1 MKVKTL
7 SDAQQLDVQDP
18 LRAYRERFFFP
29 RGKDGKPKCY
39 FCGNSLGLQLKEVPE
54 YVERELKKWQDYAVE
69 GHFLEPDPWFSYHEL
84 LTEPLADIVGALP
97 KEVVAMNSLTVNL
110 HLLLVSFYRPT
121 SRRYKILT
129 AAPLFPSDLYA
140 LQSQVQFHGLAPE
153 EALVILRPKEHPY
166 ITLEQIQAVLE
177 KEGERIALV
186 FLEAVNYYTGQWVAM
201 EAITKAA
208 HRYGCLVGFDLA
220 HAIGNVPMQLHD
232 WGVDFAVWCSYKY
245 LNGGPGTVG
254 GCFIHERH
262 LDKALPRFAGWW
274 GHNKQTRFAM
284 PEVFDPIPSAEA
296 WQLSNAPIMAMACL
310 RPSLYLFQKVGM
322 YNLRKK
328 SEQLTNFLV
337 QNLLD
342 LNDERLTLLTPLNPS
357 ERGAQVSIAIKEVG
371 KKVYESLIQH
381 DFVVDWRSP
390 NCIRVAPVPFYNTFE
405 EVFRFVQHIKATL
418 AQL

>member
-1 MKVKTL
+1 
-7 SDAQQLDVQDP
+7 
-18 LRAYRERFFFP
+18 
-29 RGKDGKPKCY
+29 
-39 FCGNSLGLQLKEVPE
+39 
-54 YVERELKKWQDYAVE
+54 
-69 GHFLEPDPWFSYHEL
+69 
-84 LTEPLADIVGALP
+84 
-97 KEVVAMNSLTVNL
+97 MNSLTVNL